1 MEKNLKII
9 KCSMFKKIES
19 DNNDSESKVLHR
31 MSVMN
36 S

>member
-1 MEKNLKII
+1 MENNLKII
-9 KCSMFKKIES
+9 KCSEFKKIES
-19 DNNDSESKVLHR
+19 GNNDSESKVLHP